1 MSHVARIE
9 LEINDLDSLKA
20 ACKSLGLEFVPD
32 QKTFAWYGQHV
43 GDYPLPDGFT
53 LEDMGRCNHAI
64 RVPGAQYEIGV
75 VKRRGKYTL
84 LWDFW
89 EDGGLETVLGKG
101 AGKLKQA
108 YALERVKKEARQ
120 RNYRCLEKKTEQGI
134 RITLMVQ

>member
-32 QKTFAWYGQHV
+32 QKTFEWYGRQV
-43 GDYPLPDGFT
+43 GNYPLPDGFT
-53 LEDMGRCNHAI
+53 LEDMGRCDHAI

-89 EDGGLETVLGKG
+89 EDGGLETVLGM
-101 AGKLKQA
+101 AAPVSSPAIPEL
-108 YALERVKKEARQ
+108 RR
-120 RNYRCLEKKTEQGI
+120 
-134 RITLMVQ
+134 